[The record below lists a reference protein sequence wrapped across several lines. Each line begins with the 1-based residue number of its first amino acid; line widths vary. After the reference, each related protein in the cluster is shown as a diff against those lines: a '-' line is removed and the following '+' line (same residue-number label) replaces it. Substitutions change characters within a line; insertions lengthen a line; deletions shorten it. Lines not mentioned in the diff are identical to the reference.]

1 MSMKS
6 EHDAIPSEKT
16 VAGIR
21 YGKVGLE
28 STNPE
33 GVISFQNFRW
43 SNPHPEKT
51 IRSID
56 ILSAC
61 GEGVPAIAAISTEK
75 E

>member
-1 MSMKS
+1 MDRHGVVLPKL
-6 EHDAIPSEKT
+6 AKI
-16 VAGIR
+16 
-21 YGKVGLE
+21 GLE
-28 STNPE
+28 SANPE

-43 SNPHPEKT
+43 RNPHPGKT

-61 GEGVPAIAAISTEK
+61 GGGVPAIAAISAEK